1 MRLRA
6 IGEKVKVFGRWAG
19 RVLGAV
25 APFIPDPKA
34 KLVAGA
40 AAAALSAATHE
51 DENGDDADAIVER
64 RDQV

>member
-1 MRLRA
+1 MKL
-6 IGEKVKVFGRWAG
+6 ESVKQKALVVGRWFG

-25 APFIPDPKA
+25 APFIPDPRA

-40 AAAALSAATHE
+40 AAAALNAATDD
-51 DENGDDADAIVER
+51 DEKDDGDAIVER